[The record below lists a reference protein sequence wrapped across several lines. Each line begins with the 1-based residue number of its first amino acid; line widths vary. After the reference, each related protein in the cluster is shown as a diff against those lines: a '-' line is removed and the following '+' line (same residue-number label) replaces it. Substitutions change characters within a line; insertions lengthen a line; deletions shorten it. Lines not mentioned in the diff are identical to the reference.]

1 MVSYHHVQSGPI
13 QESKGIC
20 VIFQKRAKKRK
31 RAKKGKMCKSWK
43 YFEKGQ
49 PHACDYH
56 THETARICPDNIK
69 EINDPILRK
78 LSERRADG

>member
-1 MVSYHHVQSGPI
+1 
-13 QESKGIC
+13 
-20 VIFQKRAKKRK
+20 
-31 RAKKGKMCKSWK
+31 MCKSWK

-78 LSERRADG
+78 LSERRADGQTNGQTKKDDFIARCPTNVEHPIS